1 MSWTLRRVLLA
12 RMLRRGK
19 QSLIAGALPQTHT
32 QTLTMAALEAM
43 CLYSCQKFTE
53 SDYDLFYSVILH
65 ITFEL

>member
-19 QSLIAGALPQTHT
+19 QSLIAGAMT
-32 QTLTMAALEAM
+32 QILTMAALEAM
-43 CLYSCQKFTE
+43 CSYSCQKFTE
-53 SDYDLFYSVILH
+53 SDYVIFYSIILH